1 MCCVARFVLFDT
13 VARACV
19 NKDYRVAVVECY
31 RIPFMGKFKRI
42 RKLKDYRIHREGTE
56 ILLLGFIVFA
66 LAAFLLWYYLPGCV
80 VLNSVVSFGF
90 LVLYLLMINFF
101 RSPKRIFPGDV
112 ENVIVAPADGKVVV
126 IEKVFE
132 PDHFKD
138 ERLQISIF
146 MSPMN
151 VHANWYPVDGK
162 VKRVEHQKGKYHKAW
177 LPKASTENERS
188 LVVIETADGHEI
200 LVRQIAGA
208 MARRIVT
215 YAAAGEDC
223 FIDQHMGFIKFGSR
237 VDLYLPLDVDLK
249 IELGQRTVGNET
261 VIATFK

>member
-1 MCCVARFVLFDT
+1 M
-13 VARACV
+13 
-19 NKDYRVAVVECY
+19 KK
-31 RIPFMGKFKRI
+31 KFKRI
-42 RKLKDYRIHREGTE
+42 RKLKDYRIHREGTS
-56 ILLLGFIVFA
+56 ILVVAFLVCA
-66 LAAFLLWYYLPGCV
+66 LVNALLWYFFPENVIINSIVSLASLV
-80 VLNSVVSFGF
+80 V
-90 LVLYLLMINFF
+90 YMLMVNFF

-126 IEKVFE
+126 IEKVYE

-138 ERLQISIF
+138 ERMQVSIF

-151 VHANWYPVDGK
+151 VHANWYPVDG
-162 VKRVEHQKGKYHKAW
+162 VITRVEHQKGKFHKAW

-188 LVVIETADGHEI
+188 LVVIKTDDDREI

-215 YAAAGEDC
+215 YAAAGEEC

-237 VDLYLPLDVDLK
+237 VDLYLPLDCDIKVTLDQK
-249 IELGQRTVGNET
+249 TVGNET